1 MTIDEIKSVSIVQFL
16 ETEGYQYAY
25 IHRGN
30 YWYLSPFRA
39 ESSPSFNVSPTKN
52 LWNDFG
58 ASSGGNIINLVQ
70 KMHPSWN
77 NHQVLTYLEQQ
88 IKNHNLKYAED
99 YEAMKSNQILNITY
113 HSYWK
118 DEENN
123 FDVEPFCVKIFRQRW
138 YLVARSTYTYYH
150 KQGPRIYCLD
160 RITYLQKREETF
172 KMPEGWSA
180 EEFFDGCF
188 GIIAD
193 NNIPKEHVKLKVSAG
208 QANYLRDL
216 KLHES
221 QEETECNE
229 EYSIF
234 TYYLR
239 PTFDFQQE
247 LLWNG
252 EDLEVLAPTWL
263 RKELAEKIKRMYNKY
278 NISE

>member
-1 MTIDEIKSVSIVQFL
+1 MTAKS
-16 ETEGYQYAY
+16 
-25 IHRGN
+25 
-30 YWYLSPFRA
+30 
-39 ESSPSFNVSPTKN
+39 
-52 LWNDFG
+52 
-58 ASSGGNIINLVQ
+58 
-70 KMHPSWN
+70 
-77 NHQVLTYLEQQ
+77 
-88 IKNHNLKYAED
+88 
-99 YEAMKSNQILNITY
+99 
-113 HSYWK
+113 
-118 DEENN
+118 
-123 FDVEPFCVKIFRQRW
+123 
-138 YLVARSTYTYYH
+138 
-150 KQGPRIYCLD
+150 
-160 RITYLQKREETF
+160 ETF
-172 KMPEGWSA
+172 SFVVDIEPPSTISDIETQ
-180 EEFFDGCF
+180 FFDGCF

-229 EYSIF
+229 EYIIF